1 MDMISEFNVLSSQ
14 RVDKTDE
21 KSKDFLNENQI
32 EFNLFLF
39 FQIMYC
45 SLLISVNLLIKIIYF
60 L

>member
-1 MDMISEFNVLSSQ
+1 MISEFNVLSSQ